1 MNTNPSSKIHNN
13 RRSVEQWQDI
23 MSAYDSSGLTQE
35 LFCVQE
41 SIALSTFY
49 TWRQRLSA
57 VKPAK
62 VKSKKPLF
70 VELASSLPENKSSG
84 WDIELSL
91 GDSIVLRLRQSN

>member
-1 MNTNPSSKIHNN
+1 MNTNPSSKTHNN
-13 RRSVEQWQDI
+13 HRSVEQWQDI

-49 TWRQRLSA
+49 TWRKRLSTA
-57 VKPAK
+57 KPAK

-70 VELASSLPENKSSG
+70 VELTPSLPKQKICH